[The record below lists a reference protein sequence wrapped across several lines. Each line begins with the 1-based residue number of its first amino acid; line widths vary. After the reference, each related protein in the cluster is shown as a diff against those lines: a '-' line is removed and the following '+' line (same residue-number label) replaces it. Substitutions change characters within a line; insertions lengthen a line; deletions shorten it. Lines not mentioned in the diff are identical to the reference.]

1 MMELQKTMSG
11 SYPSLAGQRRSTAL
25 GGLLFLALLV
35 YCNTLL
41 NGFVYDDHFQV
52 EQSPYVRSFKY
63 LDKILTTTVWS
74 FQGLEGN
81 TNYYRPVMTLGFLVC
96 NKVFQAFP
104 FGFHLVNV
112 LLNCVAVWLVFSACA
127 TLFRDEIVALG
138 AAAIFALH
146 PIHTEVVAWIAAVTE
161 LEMAIFYLASF
172 IFFLRL
178 DSLPSK
184 ERGTSGI
191 LMCAC
196 FALALL
202 SKEQAVSL
210 AVLAT
215 IYEHFYRSDRK
226 TTGWKTKVYRYGGF
240 WMIATMYLGFRIAV
254 LGALAPVRQHA
265 DVSWPQAFMSA
276 FALVGQYVAKLFW
289 PHPLLAFYVFR
300 KSVALSDPRV
310 LAGIGVGLAAV
321 GLFIYLWKRARIY
334 SFWVIWVALT
344 LAPVLNARWMATNVF
359 TERYLY
365 LPSVGFCALVA
376 GGFVFLF
383 RGFTGRIPALRW
395 TLVTAATILVFLAA
409 GEIVARNRD
418 WRDDFTLLSRTLA
431 VEPHASYMRTDFGV
445 LEWNSRRPAEAERE
459 WRLALADMPDNAIAL
474 SNLGLAMLEKKRYQD
489 AETYLQKAIALR
501 PLYAAP
507 HIHLGKVYAAEGD
520 EARAEAELRRAVE
533 IYPMNILAR
542 NTLGKFYYDAGNLA
556 EAAVQYRASIESLPN
571 EEALDASGDIYLR
584 DGAPRKAEEAWG
596 EAVRLSTFDGHAHVS
611 LGNVYFTSG
620 REAEAEKE
628 YRVVLVLDPNNA
640 DALRG
645 LRKLHPKEFPAAPH

>member
-1 MMELQKTMSG
+1 MELQKKMSS

-52 EQSPYVRSFKY
+52 EQSPYVRSFQY
-63 LDKILTTTVWS
+63 VDKILTTTVWS
-74 FQGLEGN
+74 FQGLEGK
-81 TNYYRPVMTLGFLVC
+81 TNYYRPVMTLGFLFC

-104 FGFHLVNV
+104 YGFHLVNV
-112 LLNCVAVWLVFSACA
+112 LLNCVVVWLVFLACSM
-127 TLFRDEIVALG
+127 LLRDDLVALV

-178 DSLPSK
+178 DSLPPK
-184 ERGTSGI
+184 ERRTSGI

-202 SKEQAVSL
+202 SKEQAVIL

-215 IYEHFYRSDRK
+215 IYEHFYRSDRE

-240 WMIATMYLGFRIAV
+240 WMIATVYLVFRIAV

-265 DVSWPQAFMSA
+265 DVSWPQALMSA
-276 FALVGQYVAKLFW
+276 FALVGQYIAKLFW
-289 PHPLLAFYVFR
+289 PYPLLAFYVFR

-310 LAGIGVGLAAV
+310 LAGIGAGVAAV
-321 GLFIYLWKRARIY
+321 ALFIFLWKRARIY

-359 TERYLY
+359 AERYLY
-365 LPSVGFCALVA
+365 LPSVGFCALLA

-383 RGFTGRIPALRW
+383 RRFAGRVPILRW
-395 TLVTAATILVFLAA
+395 TLVTAATVLVFLAA

-431 VEPHASYMRTDFGV
+431 VEPHASYMRTDFGALQWNTGHKAEGE
-445 LEWNSRRPAEAERE
+445 LEWQ
-459 WRLALADMPDNAIAL
+459 LALADQPDNVVAL
-474 SNLGLAMLEKKRYQD
+474 ANLGMAMLEKRRYQD
-489 AETYLQKAIALR
+489 AETYLLKAIALR

-507 HIHLGKVYAAEGD
+507 HVHLGGVYAAEGD
-520 EARAEAELRRAVE
+520 KPRAEAELRRAVE
-533 IYPMNILAR
+533 IYPLSTQTR
-542 NTLGKFYYDAGNLA
+542 NALGKFYLDAGNLGEA
-556 EAAVQYRASIESLPN
+556 EVQYRASVESLPN
-571 EEALDASGDIYLR
+571 PEAWDQLGDIYLR
-584 DGAPRKAEEAWG
+584 EGASGKAEEAWR
-596 EAVRLSTFDGHAHVS
+596 EVIRLSAFDGHAHVS
-611 LGNVYFTSG
+611 LGNVYFASG
-620 REAEAEKE
+620 RDAEAEKE
-628 YRVVLVLDPNNA
+628 YRIVLVLDPNSA
-640 DALRG
+640 DALQG
-645 LRKLHPKEFPAAPH
+645 LRKLHPKEFPAALH